1 MRSAGLLRA
10 AAFLVVLVSAAGALA
25 YIANAVLRPGCAL
38 LPVALPAE
46 ERTAQPATLE
56 QACAVLGRPLPR
68 AATLPPGA
76 RMAQLGIDGPP
87 PANLACCRMV
97 HVSYSVNGQN
107 FALLD
112 IHKQDA
118 IPGGNVAQ
126 VNATLDG
133 VPAVIQQSRRPTLD
147 SDDVSYLWAR
157 DGLLYGLHIL
167 LTDGVTRQAADAMAA
182 SIR

>member
-1 MRSAGLLRA
+1 MSA
-10 AAFLVVLVSAAGALA
+10 AAVLAFG
-25 YIANAVLRPGCAL
+25 ANAVLRPGCSL

-46 ERTAQPATLE
+46 EFAAQPATLE

-68 AATLPPGA
+68 PVTLPPGA

-97 HVSYSVNGQN
+97 HVSYSVNGKG

-112 IHKQDA
+112 IHKQEA
-118 IPGGNVAQ
+118 IPSGNVAQ
-126 VNATLDG
+126 INATLAG
-133 VPAVIQQSRRPTLD
+133 APAVIQQSRRQTQD

-157 DGLLYGLHIL
+157 DGLLYGLHVL
-167 LTDGVTRQAADAMAA
+167 LTDGITRDLADAMAA

>member
-1 MRSAGLLRA
+1 MRSAGLVRF
-10 AAFLVVLVSAAGALA
+10 AAFLAILMSAAAALA
-25 YIANAVLRPGCAL
+25 FGANAVLRPGCSL

-46 ERTAQPATLE
+46 EFVAQPATLE

-68 AATLPPGA
+68 PVTLPPGA

-87 PANLACCRMV
+87 PANLMCCRMV
-97 HVSYSVNGQN
+97 HVAYAMNGQN

-118 IPGGNVAQ
+118 IPRGNLAQ
-126 VNATLDG
+126 ITATLAG
-133 VPAVIQQSRRPTLD
+133 VPAVIQQSRKHTLD

-157 DGLLYGLHIL
+157 DGLLYGLHVR
-167 LTDGVTRQAADAMAA
+167 LTDGVTRDLADAMAA

>member
-1 MRSAGLLRA
+1 MRSTGLLHS
-10 AAFLVVLVSAAGALA
+10 AAFLAVLVSAAAVLA
-25 YIANAVLRPGCAL
+25 FSANAALRPGCSL
-38 LPVALPAE
+38 LPVALPAQE
-46 ERTAQPATLE
+46 FVAQSATLE

-68 AATLPPGA
+68 PVLPPGT
-76 RMAQLGIDGPP
+76 RMAQIGIDGPP
-87 PANLACCRMV
+87 PADLTCCRMV

-118 IPGGNVAQ
+118 IPAGNLAQ
-126 VNATLDG
+126 INATLAG
-133 VPAVIQQSRRPTLD
+133 VPAVIQQSRRQTLD

-157 DGLLYGLHIL
+157 DGLLYGLHIM
-167 LTDGVTRQAADAMAA
+167 LTGGITRDLADAMAA